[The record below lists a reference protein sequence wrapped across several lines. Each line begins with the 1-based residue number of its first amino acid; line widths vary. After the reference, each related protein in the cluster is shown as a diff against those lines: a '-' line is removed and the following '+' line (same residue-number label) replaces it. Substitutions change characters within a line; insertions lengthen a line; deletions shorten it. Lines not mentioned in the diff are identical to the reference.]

1 MLYVKGKVVGFFDSW
16 PAKRKFPVDMAGFAI
31 NIQLLFK
38 YPYATMPYKAGFEE
52 DRFLSALSIRLDDIE
67 PKAEN
72 CTRVCKHIC
81 ESPMVYKKRKNRYL
95 N

>member
-1 MLYVKGKVVGFFDSW
+1 VVGFFDSW

-31 NIQLLFK
+31 NVQLLFK

-52 DRFLSALSIRLDDIE
+52 DRFLSALSVRLDDIE

-72 CTRVCKHIC
+72 CTRVSAN
-81 ESPMVYKKRKNRYL
+81 EEGRADRTDRT
-95 N
+95 